1 MSGIEGVDRSG
12 GAAPG
17 RARGLLPVALLV
29 LLVLTAF
36 FLHLGLVAVPSH
48 DFRPEPD
55 AAEYATAGLSLA
67 EGRGLTLTMGGGVY
81 PSRYPCGYPILLA
94 LFHLFGLPVER
105 FYLGSIL
112 LGLAVIVLA
121 YRLARKAG
129 SGQDAALVAAAVV
142 ACSPVVLF
150 CSIRVLSE
158 SASLVVLL
166 AAFLFALSAGST
178 ARSRA
183 AGWILLAGLAAGYAV
198 TIRLANV
205 VSVPVILG
213 LVLWPRWRPGP
224 RLRNLTGAS
233 LFFGLGAFVGVLPQL
248 ALNWINFGTLWS
260 TGYGF
265 WNQNYQ
271 DPLEMFEAAH
281 VVHPWNPLYGN
292 LWYYLQHLAGM
303 SFEATFLRL
312 YSLAAVILAAVGLF
326 AVLRYGRRRAIH
338 LFGLLHCLATLAL
351 LFFYIGQ
358 STRLLAPV
366 IPWVALWA
374 GEGFSAFWHR
384 PGGAPFRR
392 SCRAAGGLLALLAL
406 VPLIIWG
413 ASRTRTF
420 GGGEV
425 PVRTAAS
432 MVLAGTPPG
441 SLILS
446 NLSPVYTGL
455 LIDYR
460 GGREVVQLS
469 RQDGAYVSYLLN
481 ASFGGE
487 GPPLPQARFM
497 PPLPGREPFQPL
509 VHGPNELDPWRL
521 KQVAGAL
528 DAGRPVFVLQNVER
542 PPFSD
547 GHQAVLQFFKVR
559 EAGRL
564 PRVLLVRVVGIREAA
579 EHALGRTPLDIGNR
593 RKNRARREG
602 RI

>member
-1 MSGIEGVDRSG
+1 MSGVPRRRLIT
-12 GAAPG
+12 P
-17 RARGLLPVALLV
+17 ALLV
-29 LLVLTAF
+29 LLLFVSL
-36 FLHLGLVAVPSH
+36 LLRLGLVSLPSH
-48 DFRPEPD
+48 DFRPVPD
-55 AAEYATAGLSLA
+55 GAEYATAGLSLA

-94 LFHLFGLPVER
+94 IFHLFGLPVER

-129 SGQDAALVAAAVV
+129 SGQDAALIAASVV
-142 ACSPVVLF
+142 AFSPVVLF
-150 CSIRVLSE
+150 CSIRVLTE
-158 SASLVVLL
+158 SASLVALL

-178 ARSRA
+178 VRNRA
-183 AGWILLAGLAAGYAV
+183 AVWILLAGLAAGYAV

-224 RLRNLTGAS
+224 RLRNLTIGS
-233 LFFGLGAFVGVLPQL
+233 LFFGAGALLGALPQL
-248 ALNWINFGTLWS
+248 VLNQLNFGTPWS

-271 DPLEMFEAAH
+271 DPLAMFRAAH

-326 AVLRYGRRRAIH
+326 AILRHGRRRAIH
-338 LFGLLHCLATLAL
+338 FFGMLHCLATLVLL
-351 LFFYIGQ
+351 LFFFGQ
-358 STRLLAPV
+358 STRLLASV

-384 PGGAPFRR
+384 PGGAPLRR
-392 SCRAAGGLLALLAL
+392 SCRAAGVLLVLLAL
-406 VPLIIWG
+406 VPLILWG

-420 GGGEV
+420 GGVEV

-432 MVLAGTPPG
+432 MALAGTPPG

-455 LIDYR
+455 LIDFR

-469 RQDGAYVSYLLN
+469 RQDGSYVSYLLN
-481 ASFGGE
+481 ATFDGK

-509 VHGPNELDPWRL
+509 VHAADELDPWRL
-521 KQVAGAL
+521 NQVAGAL
-528 DAGRPVFVLQNVER
+528 DAGRPVFVLQNVEG

-547 GHQAVLQFFKVR
+547 GHQAVLQFFRVR
-559 EAGRL
+559 EVGRL
-564 PRVLLVRVVGIREAA
+564 PRVLLVRVEGIREGAG
-579 EHALGRTPLDIGNR
+579 HALGRTPLEIRAR
-593 RKNRARREG
+593 RKNRARQEG
-602 RI
+602 KP